1 MAWYIYTDGAS
12 RGNPGPTSWAFA
24 VYENDTEYKGSKSGY
39 LGKNTN
45 NVGELTAL
53 IEAMKYSRKL
63 SGTITIYM
71 DSSYVLNSVTNWVHG
86 WAKNGWRKADGKPV
100 KNESLMA
107 EILGLKLELGE
118 RIIYKK
124 VAGHAGVAGNEKADE
139 ICNKV
144 LDNNEE

>member
-24 VYENDTEYKGSKSGY
+24 VYKNDTEYKGSKSGY

-100 KNESLMA
+100 KNENLMA

-124 VAGHAGVAGNEKADE
+124 VTGHAGVAGNEKADE